1 MSSNVGHV
9 RVAALAAASLLGI
22 VAAAAADDRVERGR
36 YLVEVIGACG
46 NCHTPMG
53 PDGPDMSRHLA
64 GGQAIDMGVFRAVPA
79 NLTPDPET
87 GIGAWSDAEIAK
99 AIREGV
105 RPDGSL
111 IGPPMPYPLY
121 HGIADDDLMAIVAYL
136 RTVPPVVNA
145 TEPSVYNIPL
155 PPAWTD
161 PIATVPAPD
170 PADQVAYGAY
180 LAGPVGHCVECHT
193 PMGEQ
198 GHPDFEHRLGAGGF
212 EFPGPW
218 GVSVS
223 PNITPAGLGEWSD
236 AEIARA
242 IREGVSRDGRP
253 LMPPMAFAYYKDIS
267 EADMAAIIAY
277 LRSLPPME

>member
-1 MSSNVGHV
+1 MSSSVGHV

-22 VAAAAADDRVERGR
+22 DAAAAADERVERGR

-53 PDGPDMSRHLA
+53 PEGPDTSRHLA
-64 GGQAIDMGVFRAVPA
+64 GGMVMDMGVFQAVPA
-79 NLTPDPET
+79 NITPDPET
-87 GIGAWSDAEIAK
+87 GMGAWSDAEIAR

-121 HGIADDDLMAIVAYL
+121 HGIADDDLMAMVAYL
-136 RTVPPVVNA
+136 RTVPPVVNE
-145 TEPSVYNIPL
+145 TQPSVYNIPL

-193 PMGEQ
+193 PMGEH

-223 PNITPAGLGEWSD
+223 PNITPTGLGDWSD

-267 EADMAAIIAY
+267 EPDMAAIIAY

>member
-1 MSSNVGHV
+1 M
-9 RVAALAAASLLGI
+9 
-22 VAAAAADDRVERGR
+22 
-36 YLVEVIGACG
+36 
-46 NCHTPMG
+46 
-53 PDGPDMSRHLA
+53 
-64 GGQAIDMGVFRAVPA
+64 
-79 NLTPDPET
+79 
-87 GIGAWSDAEIAK
+87 
-99 AIREGV
+99 

-136 RTVPPVVNA
+136 RTVPPVVNE
-145 TEPSVYNIPL
+145 TEPSVYSFPL

-161 PIATVPAPD
+161 PIASVQAPD

-180 LAGPVGHCVECHT
+180 LAGPIAHCVECHT
-193 PMGEQ
+193 PMGEH

-218 GVSVS
+218 GISVS
-223 PNITPAGLGEWSD
+223 ANLTPTGLGDWSD

-242 IREGVSRDGRP
+242 IREGVSRDDRP
-253 LMPPMAFAYYKDIS
+253 LMPPMAFAYYKNIS
-267 EADMAAIIAY
+267 EPDMAAIIAY